1 MIGRYINR
9 EERNSETILI
19 IIVRDIILAI
29 LLFSLELNL
38 LSIIGLLFIIILPIP
53 YIFWRKQH
61 DK

>member
-9 EERNSETILI
+9 EERNSETRLI
-19 IIVRDIILAI
+19 IIVKNIIPAI

-38 LSIIGLLFIIILPIP
+38 LSIIGLLFIIILPIS

>member
-9 EERNSETILI
+9 EERNSETRLI
-19 IIVRDIILAI
+19 IIVKNIILAI

-38 LSIIGLLFIIILPIP
+38 LSIIGLLFIIISPIS

>member
-9 EERNSETILI
+9 EERNSETRLI
-19 IIVRDIILAI
+19 IIVKNIILAI

-38 LSIIGLLFIIILPIP
+38 LSIIGLLFIIILPIS

>member
-9 EERNSETILI
+9 KERNSETRLI
-19 IIVRDIILAI
+19 IIVKNIILAI

-38 LSIIGLLFIIILPIP
+38 LSIIGLLFIIILPIS

>member
-1 MIGRYINR
+1 MIGKYINR
-9 EERNSETILI
+9 EERNSETRLI
-19 IIVRDIILAI
+19 IIVKNIILAI

-38 LSIIGLLFIIILPIP
+38 LSIIGLLFIIILPIS

>member
-1 MIGRYINR
+1 MIGRYINNR
-9 EERNSETILI
+9 EEIRLI

-29 LLFSLELNL
+29 LLSSLELNL
-38 LSIIGLLFIIILPIP
+38 LSIIGLLFIIFILPVS

>member
-9 EERNSETILI
+9 EERNSETRLI
-19 IIVRDIILAI
+19 IVKNIILAI

-38 LSIIGLLFIIILPIP
+38 LSIIGLLFIIILPIS